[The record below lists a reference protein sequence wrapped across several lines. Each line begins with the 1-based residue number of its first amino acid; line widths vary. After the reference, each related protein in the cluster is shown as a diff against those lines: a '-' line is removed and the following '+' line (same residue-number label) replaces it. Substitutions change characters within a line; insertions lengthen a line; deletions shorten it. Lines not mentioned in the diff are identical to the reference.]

1 MWVYHN
7 DKNHTS
13 LPLVQYLFYDNHHKP
28 NGYKTKINL
37 SPIMLLQSQS
47 NHVTSVSV
55 QSRYFSLSPIPLLQ
69 SQSNHV
75 ALASIQSCCFSLN
88 PKSHVKLLDHRQHPK
103 LH

>member
-13 LPLVQYLFYDNHHKP
+13 LPLVQYPFYDNHHKP
-28 NGYKTKINL
+28 NEYKTKINL

-55 QSRYFSLSPIPLLQ
+55 QSRYFSLSPIMLLQ

-75 ALASIQSCCFSLN
+75 TSVSVQSRYFSLS
-88 PKSHVKLLDHRQHPK
+88 PIMLL
-103 LH
+103 